1 MSATVVDGPLTFAT
15 LAGHL
20 RELDSVADDDT
31 LDLARCTRID
41 SAGAAY
47 LIERTRRAKTRGVS
61 LKVVNANQ
69 QVKNLLN
76 FFELDQ
82 VVAVS

>member
-1 MSATVVDGPLTFAT
+1 MSAVDGPLTFTT
-15 LAGHL
+15 LASHL
-20 RELDSVADDDT
+20 HELRSEAADDT

-47 LIERTRRAKTRGVS
+47 LIERTRRARARGAS
-61 LKVVNANQ
+61 LKLVNANQ
-69 QVKNLLN
+69 QVKNLLS

-82 VVAVS
+82 VVAVC